1 MVVRG
6 AVRMVASCLH
16 PYVGSELFLP
26 DLAQWRALR
35 NELNHRHEA
44 RQMLHRFRTSPER
57 YHSALEEKLSKERLP
72 L

>member
-6 AVRMVASCLH
+6 AVRMVASRLH
-16 PYVGSELFLP
+16 PFVGPELFLP

-44 RQMLHRFRTSPER
+44 RRMLYRFRTSPER
-57 YHSALEEKLSKERLP
+57 YLSAPEEKLSKERLP

>member
-1 MVVRG
+1 
-6 AVRMVASCLH
+6 MVASCLH
-16 PYVGSELFLP
+16 PFVGPELFLP

-57 YHSALEEKLSKERLP
+57 YHSTLEEKLIKERLP